1 MILSPPFVCFGTP
14 RGRVIASAPSAVTA
28 DFVIVQGLNG
38 VAYGLLLFLLA
49 AGLSLIFGMMDV
61 VNLAHGSFFMLGAY
75 LGYSTVRTTHNFW
88 LALLVAPIAIGVLG
102 IIVETALL
110 KRLYRRPLLDQVI
123 LTFGL
128 SFMAA
133 ELVKIE
139 WGSSE
144 LVLQP
149 PDIFSGPIN
158 ILGNTYPVYRLFVIA
173 IGLLIALALLI
184 VERRTRIGAIIRAG
198 VVDRQMVAGLGVN
211 IGAIF
216 TGVFAFGA
224 ALAAFGGVVAGPI
237 LSLFPGIDAQVLIN
251 ALIVV
256 VVGGMGTLTGAFWG
270 GLLIGLAVTFL
281 TVLVPQVALVLTF
294 VVMATILLVRPNG
307 LFGMKLR

>member
-1 MILSPPFVCFGTP
+1 M
-14 RGRVIASAPSAVTA
+14 TA

-75 LGYSTVRTTHNFW
+75 LGWTVSRASHNFW
-88 LALLVAPIAIGVLG
+88 LALIVAPIVIGALGVL
-102 IIVETALL
+102 IEVTLL
-110 KRLYRRPLLDQVI
+110 KRLYRRPLLDQVV

-128 SFMAA
+128 SFMA
-133 ELVKIE
+133 IE
-139 WGSSE
+139 FVEIVWGTNE

-149 PDIFSGPIN
+149 PDILSGQVQ
-158 ILGNTYPVYRLFVIA
+158 ILGNTYPVYRLFVIGVGVA
-173 IGLLIALALLI
+173 IALALWT

-211 IGAIF
+211 IGAVF

-237 LSLFPGIDAQVLIN
+237 TSLFPGIDAQVLII

-270 GLLIGLAVTFL
+270 GLLIGVAVTFL
-281 TVLVPQVALVLTF
+281 TVLVPQIALVMTF
-294 VVMATILLVRPNG
+294 LVMGAILLVRPNG

>member
-1 MILSPPFVCFGTP
+1 M
-14 RGRVIASAPSAVTA
+14 TA

-75 LGYSTVRTTHNFW
+75 IGYSASRASHSFW
-88 LALLVAPIAIGVLG
+88 LALLIAPIAIGLLG
-102 IIVETALL
+102 IAIEVGLL

-128 SFMAA
+128 SFMIA
-133 ELVKIE
+133 ELVKIV
-139 WGSSE
+139 WGTNE

-149 PDIFSGPIN
+149 PDIFSGSVTVLSNP
-158 ILGNTYPVYRLFVIA
+158 YPTYRLFVIG
-173 IGLLIALALLI
+173 ISLLIALALLI
-184 VERRTRIGAIIRAG
+184 VERRTRLGAIIRAG
-198 VVDRQMVAGLGVN
+198 VVDRQMVAALGVN
-211 IGAIF
+211 IGAVF

-224 ALAAFGGVVAGPI
+224 ALAAFGGVVAGPV
-237 LSLFPGIDAQVLIN
+237 LSLFPGIDAQVLITG
-251 ALIVV
+251 LIVV

-270 GLLIGLAVTFL
+270 GLLIGIAVTFL
-281 TVLVPQVALVLTF
+281 TVLLPAVALVLTF
-294 VVMATILLVRPNG
+294 VVMGAILLVRPNG
-307 LFGMKLR
+307 LFGMKLH

>member
-1 MILSPPFVCFGTP
+1 M
-14 RGRVIASAPSAVTA
+14 TA

-61 VNLAHGSFFMLGAY
+61 VNLAHGSFYMLGAY
-75 LGYSTVRTTHNFW
+75 LGWSVSRASHSFW
-88 LALLVAPIAIGVLG
+88 LALLIAPLIIAAVGIAIEVG
-102 IIVETALL
+102 LL

-128 SFMAA
+128 SFMAV
-133 ELVKIE
+133 ELVKIV
-139 WGSSE
+139 WGTNE

-149 PDIFSGPIN
+149 PDILSGQVQIM
-158 ILGNTYPVYRLFVIA
+158 GNTYPVYRLFVIGVGA
-173 IGLLIALALLI
+173 VIALTLWT

-211 IGAIF
+211 IGAVF

-224 ALAAFGGVVAGPI
+224 ALAAFGGVVAGPVT
-237 LSLFPGIDAQVLIN
+237 SLYPGIDGQVLIT

-270 GLLIGLAVTFL
+270 GLLIGVAVTFL
-281 TVLVPQVALVLTF
+281 TVLVPQIALVLTF
-294 VVMATILLVRPNG
+294 VVMGAILLVRPNG

>member
-1 MILSPPFVCFGTP
+1 M
-14 RGRVIASAPSAVTA
+14 TA

-75 LGYSTVRTTHNFW
+75 LGWSVSRASHNFW
-88 LALLVAPIAIGVLG
+88 LALLIAPLIIGAVGVLIEVG
-102 IIVETALL
+102 LL

-128 SFMAA
+128 SFMAV
-133 ELVKIE
+133 ELVKIV
-139 WGSSE
+139 WGTNE

-149 PDIFSGPIN
+149 PDLLSGQVQ
-158 ILGNTYPVYRLFVIA
+158 ILGNTYPVYRLFVIGVGVA
-173 IGLLIALALLI
+173 IALVLWT

-211 IGAIF
+211 IGAVF

-224 ALAAFGGVVAGPI
+224 ALAAFGGVVAGPVT
-237 LSLFPGIDAQVLIN
+237 SLFPGIDAQVLIT

-270 GLLIGLAVTFL
+270 GLLIGVAVTFL
-281 TVLVPQVALVLTF
+281 TVLVPQIALVLTF
-294 VVMATILLVRPNG
+294 LVMGAILLVRPNG

>member
-1 MILSPPFVCFGTP
+1 MS
-14 RGRVIASAPSAVTA
+14 A

-49 AGLSLIFGMMDV
+49 TGLTLIFGMMDV

-75 LGYSTVRTTHNFW
+75 LGYSTARLTQNFW
-88 LALLVAPIAIGVLG
+88 LALLVAPIVVGLLG
-102 IIVETALL
+102 ILIEVGLL

-133 ELVKIE
+133 ELVKIV

-149 PDIFSGPIN
+149 PDVFSGQITV
-158 ILGNTYPVYRLFVIA
+158 LGNSYPVYRLFVIA
-173 IGLLIALALLI
+173 IGLVVALALWL
-184 VERRTRIGAIIRAG
+184 VEQRTRLGAIIRAG
-198 VVDRQMVAGLGVN
+198 VVDRQMVAALGVN
-211 IGAIF
+211 IGAVF

-224 ALAAFGGVVAGPI
+224 ALAAFGGVVAGPV
-237 LSLFPGIDAQVLIN
+237 LSLFPGLDAVVLIN

-270 GLLIGLAVTFL
+270 GLLIGVAVTFL

-294 VVMATILLVRPNG
+294 MVMGAILLVHPNG
-307 LFGMKLR
+307 LFGLKLT

>member
-1 MILSPPFVCFGTP
+1 M
-14 RGRVIASAPSAVTA
+14 TA

-49 AGLSLIFGMMDV
+49 AGLTLIFGMMHV

-75 LGYSTVRTTHNFW
+75 IGYSAARTTHNFW
-88 LALLVAPIAIGVLG
+88 LALIVAPIAIGVLG
-102 IIVETALL
+102 VVIEVVLL
-110 KRLYRRPLLDQVI
+110 KRLYHRPLLDQVI

-128 SFMAA
+128 SFMTA
-133 ELVKIE
+133 ELVKIA

-149 PDIFSGPIN
+149 PEVFAGPVDV
-158 ILGNTYPVYRLFVIA
+158 LGNTYPVYRLFVIA
-173 IGLLIALALLI
+173 IGVLVALALWL
-184 VERRTRIGAIIRAG
+184 VERRTRLGAIIRAG
-198 VVDRQMVAGLGVN
+198 VADRQMVGALGVN
-211 IGAIF
+211 ISAVF

-224 ALAAFGGVVAGPI
+224 ALAAFGGVVAGPV
-237 LSLFPGIDAQVLIN
+237 LSLFPGMDAVVLIN

-270 GLLIGLAVTFL
+270 GLLIGIAVTFL
-281 TVLVPQVALVLTF
+281 TVLVPQIALVLTF
-294 VVMATILLVRPNG
+294 LVMAIILLVRPNG
-307 LFGMKLR
+307 LFGLRPT

>member
-1 MILSPPFVCFGTP
+1 M
-14 RGRVIASAPSAVTA
+14 TA

-38 VAYGLLLFLLA
+38 IAYGLLLFLLA

-75 LGYSTVRTTHNFW
+75 IGYTAARVSHSFW
-88 LALLVAPIAIGVLG
+88 LALIVAPIAIGLLGVAVEVL
-102 IIVETALL
+102 LL

-133 ELVKIE
+133 ELVKII
-139 WGSSE
+139 WGTNE

-149 PDIFSGPIN
+149 PDIFSGPVEV
-158 ILGNTYPVYRLFVIA
+158 LGNIYPVYRLFVIA
-173 IGLLIALALLI
+173 IGLLIAFALWMI
-184 VERRTRIGAIIRAG
+184 ERRTRIGAIIRAG
-198 VVDRQMVAGLGVN
+198 VADRQMVAGLGVN
-211 IGAIF
+211 IGAVF

-224 ALAAFGGVVAGPI
+224 ALAAFGGVVAGPV
-237 LSLFPGIDAQVLIN
+237 LSLFPGLDAQVLIN

-256 VVGGMGTLTGAFWG
+256 VVGGMGSLTGAFWG
-270 GLLIGLAVTFL
+270 GLLIGIAVTFL
-281 TVLVPQVALVLTF
+281 TILVPAIALVLTF
-294 VVMATILLVRPNG
+294 LVMGLILLVRPNG
-307 LFGMKLR
+307 LFGMKFH

>member
-1 MILSPPFVCFGTP
+1 MTP
-14 RGRVIASAPSAVTA
+14 

-75 LGYSTVRTTHNFW
+75 IGYSASRASHNFW
-88 LALLVAPIAIGVLG
+88 LALLIAPIVIGLLG
-102 IIVETALL
+102 ITIEVGLL

-128 SFMAA
+128 SFMVA
-133 ELVKIE
+133 ELVKIV
-139 WGSSE
+139 WGTNE

-149 PDIFSGPIN
+149 PDIFSSSITV
-158 ILGNTYPVYRLFVIA
+158 LGNPYPTYRLFVIG
-173 IGLLIALALLI
+173 IGLAIALGLLI
-184 VERRTRIGAIIRAG
+184 VERRTRLGAIIRAG
-198 VVDRQMVAGLGVN
+198 VVDRQMVAALGVN
-211 IGAIF
+211 IGAVF

-224 ALAAFGGVVAGPI
+224 ALAAFGGVVAGPV
-237 LSLFPGIDAQVLIN
+237 LSLFPGIDAQVLIT

-270 GLLIGLAVTFL
+270 GLLIGIAVTFL
-281 TVLVPQVALVLTF
+281 TVLLPAIALVMTF
-294 VVMATILLVRPNG
+294 MVMGLILLVRPNG